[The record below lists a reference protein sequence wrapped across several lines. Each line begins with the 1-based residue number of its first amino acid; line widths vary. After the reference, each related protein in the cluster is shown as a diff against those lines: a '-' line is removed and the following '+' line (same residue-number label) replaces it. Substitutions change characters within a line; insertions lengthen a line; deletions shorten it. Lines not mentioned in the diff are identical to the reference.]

1 MDHSKFQLMIQQ
13 HIDNVLSPAEEEQL
27 RQHLDVCPD
36 CAALMRDLSSLD
48 ELLAAELTEV
58 DPPAGFAERVMDA
71 LPAEGSKKP
80 RRRLYLIWGSV
91 AAAALLLVAAISG
104 LFHQNE
110 TLAPPPP
117 IAVDDEEDAARPELT
132 LPNAPIVAENETGDK
147 TDEAVNNNENSE
159 DKDDTAAPA
168 QDEQSAQSN
177 GAAPVQSQP
186 EEAAPTYSGEHEL
199 PSVASG
205 SYAPGAFS
213 TVTLASVANCDALRP
228 QINGSVVTFYINLD
242 GSYLQWQ
249 VSADGSGN
257 AVFLGECSGLPS
269 LPGAGQ
275 YHCDENGREWYSA
288 STASGSYVA
297 ENSWSGL
304 TVNGQE
310 VSTSGGGYLVSWAG
324 DGSKVFFTDGGG
336 TLRLYYPAEGMLLDV
351 ASSVSSAVWYGSNSI
366 VMSAYDGS
374 TGYYSIFRVSVP

>member
-36 CAALMRDLSSLD
+36 CAAYLRDLTALD

-58 DPPAGFAERVMDA
+58 DPPADFAERVMDA
-71 LPAEGSKKP
+71 LPAAAAKKP
-80 RRRLYLIWGSV
+80 RRRLYLVWGSV
-91 AAAALLLVAAISG
+91 AAAALLLAAAVSG
-104 LFHQNE
+104 LFHQSE

-117 IAVDDEEDAARPELT
+117 VAVDDEEDAARPELL
-132 LPNAPIVAENETGDK
+132 LPNAPIVAENEVSGDTAE
-147 TDEAVNNNENSE
+147 TDNAENSE
-159 DKDDTAAPA
+159 NKEDTAPPAPN
-168 QDEQSAQSN
+168 EQGGNSN
-177 GAAPVQSQP
+177 NPAPVQSAP
-186 EEAAPTYSGEHEL
+186 EENAPTYSGEHEL

-205 SYAPGAFS
+205 SHVASAYS
-213 TVTLASVANCDALRP
+213 TVTLASVANCNALRP
-228 QINGSVVTFYINLD
+228 QVNGSVVTFYVDLD
-242 GSYLQWQ
+242 GTYLEWQ

-257 AVFLGECSGLPS
+257 AVFLGESGGLPS
-269 LPGAGQ
+269 HPGAGQ
-275 YHCDENGREWYSA
+275 YHCDESGSEWYSA

-297 ENSWSGL
+297 DNSWSGL
-304 TVNGQE
+304 KVNGQD
-310 VSTSGGGYLVSWAG
+310 VTSAGGGYLVSWAG